1 MRVEMTFNNAA
12 IADHGYR
19 RGDIYYTIKKAFT
32 GKGLVCISED
42 ELLAFEDTGHE
53 NDYAY
58 MWKIII
64 SLLKSDWFVACAASC
79 TFLTMMKAKKTCFH
93 KHGKYNGVWHKLWL
107 RIKRTLKAAN
117 KLLLI

>member
-58 MWKIII
+58 MWNVIK
-64 SLLKSDWFVACAASC
+64 SLMISDWFLSCASSC
-79 TFLTMMKAKKTCFH
+79 EFIDDDDTAEDVLSQAHLF
-93 KHGKYNGVWHKLWL
+93 
-107 RIKRTLKAAN
+107 KRRSTV
-117 KLLLI
+117 